1 MSRFKVG
8 LSKPLII
15 AVLFLVSACGTS
27 PQSETGSRGPKNPEP
42 PPPQGWD
49 VGGGGDHYAGEF
61 VQIGYELFTLLSEQ
75 PIPDISATQF
85 LEAVRKTKVLS
96 ERELELNGSP
106 IDAINYPRQSPP
118 SIVFSQVA
126 WEKLK
131 FQRHEKVF
139 LVLHEYLEILGIDDS
154 KYSVSRKVDRGSVCT
169 RTPAVRLELERHFRK
184 SCYRIFVDDLQHMLF
199 LDLSNKEIKA
209 LKVSDFDHM
218 YRLESLNLANNELS
232 QIPPGVFK
240 DLDSLARL
248 QLEHNHLVA
257 LESHQFEGLYKTN
270 FIDLSHNNIQRI
282 EEAALSGLSSIR
294 HIGPRSSRKAFT
306 NGVLILDGN
315 EIHHLGARFLSRLSP
330 ETESVSLCNGYVNS
344 MASNALPD
352 DLSPLYKLSL
362 CLSIR
367 VFSDSAANVAFTGI
381 RNVRHLGL
389 FLKDGS
395 YSDIP
400 SDFWRNLNGIE
411 ILTLSFFLDEHLL
424 SKEALITIGELPSI
438 KRIELW
444 GARWSALSDR
454 MDILTRNFD
463 CHSSSPNYDGIVCIK
478 K

>member
-1 MSRFKVG
+1 MRRFNVG
-8 LSKPLII
+8 LSRSLIV

-27 PQSETGSRGPKNPEP
+27 SQSETGYRGPKNPEP

-49 VGGGGDHYAGEF
+49 VGGGGEHYAGEF

-85 LEAVRKTKVLS
+85 LEAVRNTKVLS

-106 IDAINYPRQSPP
+106 KDAKNYPRQSPP
-118 SIVFSQVA
+118 SIVLSRVE

-139 LVLHEYLEILGIDDS
+139 LVLHEYLEILGIDDAN
-154 KYSVSRKVDRGSVCT
+154 YSVSRRMDRGSVCT
-169 RTPAVRLELERHFRK
+169 RTPAVRLELERHFGK
-184 SCYRIFVDDLQHMLF
+184 SCYRIFVDDLQHVQSLE
-199 LDLSNKEIKA
+199 LSKKEIKG
-209 LKVSDFDHM
+209 LKVGDFDHM
-218 YRLESLNLANNELS
+218 YRLESLNLANNEIS

-240 DLDSLARL
+240 DLDSLVRL
-248 QLEHNHLVA
+248 HFEHNHIVA
-257 LESHQFEGLYKTN
+257 LEGHRFEGLSKAT

-330 ETESVSLCNGYVNS
+330 ESVSLCNGYVHS
-344 MASNALPD
+344 MASSALPD

-367 VFSDSAANVAFTGI
+367 VFSDSAANAAFTGI

-389 FLKDGS
+389 SIKDGS

-463 CHSSSPNYDGIVCIK
+463 CLSSPNHDGIACVK